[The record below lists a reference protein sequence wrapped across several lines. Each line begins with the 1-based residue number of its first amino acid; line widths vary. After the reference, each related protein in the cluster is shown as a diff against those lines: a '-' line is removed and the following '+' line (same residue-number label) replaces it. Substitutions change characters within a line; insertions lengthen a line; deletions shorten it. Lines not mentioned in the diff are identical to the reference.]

1 MVENLLW
8 RLADEASIA
17 YETLAES
24 SDLYDLARRGA
35 TYAEL
40 LAWVEKNLLRHAE

>member
-1 MVENLLW
+1 MMENVLW
-8 RLADEASIA
+8 RLADEAKVG
-17 YETLAES
+17 YEQLAES
-24 SDLYDLARRGA
+24 GELYDLARKGA